1 MELIF
6 VLKEGFFLTRSTS
19 NYSDLFYKLQNKLFE
34 NFKCI
39 TNVVYYIG
47 FVIRIEKEKRIQLD
61 QVTICWRTHQS
72 QEARGGGY
80 RLPEFRHNHTSN
92 AIKQLNV
99 IVNRGAARG

>member
-47 FVIRIEKEKRIQLD
+47 FVIRIEKKSGFS
-61 QVTICWRTHQS
+61 W
-72 QEARGGGY
+72 
-80 RLPEFRHNHTSN
+80 
-92 AIKQLNV
+92 IK
-99 IVNRGAARG
+99 